1 MRLKVLLIFVIVY
14 ILSAFVWLTFSL
26 LNSSNTDFQ
35 LKKDVLRAGLNACT
49 LQVIEKA
56 KNKELGMTPQ
66 VTYRLKQLEMNIN
79 EDLLNTFV
87 QRQFKHHYTVS
98 YVYAS
103 PQVKLIQLAINPMQI
118 EILDRERLAQQKIWV
133 YQSILLLFLV
143 GLGIYGVLSSL
154 DRIYKLNKQQNN
166 FLLSVTHEFK
176 TPIAAIRLML
186 ETSKHPKI
194 EITKQSELVD
204 RSIQSTYRL
213 EELAEN
219 MLTAMQ
225 IESNAY
231 SYNLETVNWS
241 ELIRNSIQNQS
252 INGEIRAEIA
262 NRISVQGDD
271 FILRMVINNLIE
283 NAFKYSGNNP
293 IEVSLKQ
300 EGKWKV
306 LSIKDQ
312 GIGIRKKDLKNIFK
326 KFYRVQDEETR
337 IAKGTGL
344 GLFIVK
350 QAIEK
355 HQGRVEVVSEINKG
369 TEFKIFLP

>member
-66 VTYRLKQLEMNIN
+66 VTYRLKKLEMNIN

-241 ELIRNSIQNQS
+241 ELIRNCIQNQS

>member
-66 VTYRLKQLEMNIN
+66 VTYRLKKLEMNIN

-262 NRISVQGDD
+262 NHISVQGDD

>member
-1 MRLKVLLIFVIVY
+1 MRLKVLLIFCY
-14 ILSAFVWLTFSL
+14 CLHFCQHLSGSHFSL

-241 ELIRNSIQNQS
+241 ELIRNSIQKS
-252 INGEIRAEIA
+252 I
-262 NRISVQGDD
+262 D
-271 FILRMVINNLIE
+271 
-283 NAFKYSGNNP
+283 
-293 IEVSLKQ
+293 
-300 EGKWKV
+300 
-306 LSIKDQ
+306 
-312 GIGIRKKDLKNIFK
+312 
-326 KFYRVQDEETR
+326 
-337 IAKGTGL
+337 
-344 GLFIVK
+344 
-350 QAIEK
+350 
-355 HQGRVEVVSEINKG
+355 
-369 TEFKIFLP
+369 

>member
-66 VTYRLKQLEMNIN
+66 VTYRLKKLEMNIN

-283 NAFKYSGNNP
+283 NGFKYSGNNP

>member
-66 VTYRLKQLEMNIN
+66 VTYRLKKLEMNIN

-241 ELIRNSIQNQS
+241 ELIRNCIQNQS

-262 NRISVQGDD
+262 NHISVQGDD

-283 NAFKYSGNNP
+283 NGFKYSGNNP